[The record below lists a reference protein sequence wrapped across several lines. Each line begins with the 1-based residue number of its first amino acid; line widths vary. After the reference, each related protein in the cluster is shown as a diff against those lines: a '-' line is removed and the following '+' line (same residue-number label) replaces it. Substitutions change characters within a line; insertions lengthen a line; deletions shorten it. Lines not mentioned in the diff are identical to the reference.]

1 VSERDRKT
9 ILDSLRLFGGT
20 LSQSQAATKYGV
32 PSGTI
37 GRWTKERK
45 EGRVVELKV
54 APPPAPEPS
63 PHAREAIRGREVR
76 AAEMARAM
84 GDEARSDLRDAV
96 AGLTRFLGSA
106 AKRASQGEDVD
117 MVQLAAGARALDA
130 LLTRAADV
138 LAFDT
143 RTQAP
148 TDRDILTDADAVSR
162 EVRLRR
168 RG

>member
-1 VSERDRKT
+1 MKPTDRQPV
-9 ILDSLRLFGGT
+9 LASLRQFGGT
-20 LSQSQAATKYGV
+20 LSMSEAAEKFGV
-32 PSGTI
+32 KVGTI
-37 GRWTKERK
+37 KYWAKERNDGK
-45 EGRVVELKV
+45 VVELKV
-54 APPPAPEPS
+54 AAPPATEPS

-96 AGLTRFLGSA
+96 SGLTRFLGQA
-106 AKRASQGEDVD
+106 AKRASDGEDVD

-148 TDRDILTDADAVSR
+148 TDRDVLTDAAEVSR
-162 EVRLRR
+162 ELRLRR